1 MKRGICFKILGYP
14 SQCLTF
20 PDRLAGMKNRL
31 EERRLEERAEVL
43 ALFGEARVLRIK
55 GRIHLRGGSM
65 ADRMEALEW
74 LSMFMPEEAA
84 CIDG

>member
-1 MKRGICFKILGYP
+1 MICCNCFLIPGYP

-31 EERRLEERAEVL
+31 EERRLDEVAEVL
-43 ALFGEARVLRIK
+43 ASFGEARVVRID

-74 LSMFMPEEAA
+74 RSMFMPDEAA
-84 CIDG
+84 CIES